1 LPEASDCSATP
12 KSALVVEGFGS
23 RSETQLIVTERDLG
37 SRCGERVPQGR
48 TATLAA
54 AQ

>member
-1 LPEASDCSATP
+1 LPVTSDCSATP

-23 RSETQLIVTERDLG
+23 RSETQLIVAERDLG
-37 SRCGERVPQGR
+37 SRCAERVPQGR

-54 AQ
+54 QE